1 MGTKCSCQAKCFV
14 LLALLSPP
22 HTLSSGRTFGYLP
35 PNPSSNYL
43 DTQSLLLG
51 GTSVQLKQALP
62 MVNSYLLDTEI
73 ISCTKHRSMSI
84 YWSKAMFSASLPCK
98 FFAGWPVIYQV
109 SCSWCAKKT
118 WSRPGG
124 GKRRQ
129 GWYIRCAQTSGGVL
143 QSLKNGLNDVA
154 VVMWKM
160 TTSWWKWTL
169 PKISLNLWRLIDLQ
183 QRWQGTQGRY

>member
-73 ISCTKHRSMSI
+73 ISCTKHRSMS
-84 YWSKAMFSASLPCK
+84 STDPKQCFLPHSLAN
-98 FFAGWPVIYQV
+98 FLQAG
-109 SCSWCAKKT
+109 
-118 WSRPGG
+118 
-124 GKRRQ
+124 
-129 GWYIRCAQTSGGVL
+129 L
-143 QSLKNGLNDVA
+143 
-154 VVMWKM
+154 
-160 TTSWWKWTL
+160 
-169 PKISLNLWRLIDLQ
+169 
-183 QRWQGTQGRY
+183 